1 MAADIRIARKGNYQ
15 VGLPEVAL
23 GVLAGTGG
31 TARLSRLVGKAKA
44 MEIMVTG
51 RKFSF
56 EESREMDLV
65 HDIYDS
71 LSLDEFRQD
80 VLDYAGRFSLPFAAS
95 KAIGNIKRSVQVAWR
110 YRLSTILLLKEL
122 QSDLFQSEDARKVSR
137 HTLTGKHLGL
147 KESRLSI
154 CREEK
159 QPLKYPLMLGQ
170 SMADTDIVQN
180 YPTNF
185 ESWIEMFNDWQTRI
199 GFDPSWLGDYSFDIK
214 FDWDT
219 AGAEIEFG
227 DFEGM
232 PKWERRMQIPQQN
245 ITDAIL
251 TMVSVQGDTEFASVE
266 QQNHLLET
274 APTEYDK
281 KSALRIMCEEQ
292 RHGWQMAYLLCTFF
306 GEQGVR
312 EAAKLLERNAQEG
325 TRILGSF
332 NEPIDHWLDFFMFT
346 HFIDRDGKYQ
356 LKMLSTSSFKPLAAS
371 MGPML
376 KEESFHLGTGANG
389 LRRVVKQGVIPCSL
403 IQKYINK
410 WVSTGLD
417 LFGTDDSSSA
427 EWAYVYGIKG
437 RYDEREADTE
447 ADREHLNEA
456 SRDLYFQELRAEM
469 GRISKARKEGEPE
482 LYIPSD
488 KFNRGI
494 GKYAGKNY
502 TVEGEFFEGSEEE
515 YQAYLDSVLPTD
527 EDEDTLVNVYMKE
540 DWIQYREWKGK

>member
-1 MAADIRIARKGNYQ
+1 
-15 VGLPEVAL
+15 
-23 GVLAGTGG
+23 
-31 TARLSRLVGKAKA
+31 
-44 MEIMVTG
+44 
-51 RKFSF
+51 
-56 EESREMDLV
+56 
-65 HDIYDS
+65 
-71 LSLDEFRQD
+71 
-80 VLDYAGRFSLPFAAS
+80 
-95 KAIGNIKRSVQVAWR
+95 
-110 YRLSTILLLKEL
+110 
-122 QSDLFQSEDARKVSR
+122 
-137 HTLTGKHLGL
+137 
-147 KESRLSI
+147 
-154 CREEK
+154 
-159 QPLKYPLMLGQ
+159 MLGYF
-170 SMADTDIVQN
+170 MAETDVVQN

-185 ESWIEMFNDWQTRI
+185 EAWIEEFNDWQTRI
-199 GFDPSWLGDYSFDIK
+199 GFDPSWLGDYRFDIK

-219 AGAEIEFG
+219 AGGEIEFG

-245 ITDAIL
+245 ITDAII

-427 EWAYVYGIKG
+427 QWAYVYGIKG
-437 RYDEREADTE
+437 RYDEREAGIE

-456 SRDLYFQELRAEM
+456 SRELYFQELREEM

-488 KFNRGI
+488 KFKRGI

-502 TVEGEFFEGSEEE
+502 TVEGESFDGSEEE
-515 YQAYLDSVLPTD
+515 YQKYLDSVLPTD
-527 EDEDTLVNVYMKE
+527 EDEETLVNVYMKE
-540 DWIQYREWKGK
+540 DWIQYREWKGN

>member
-1 MAADIRIARKGNYQ
+1 
-15 VGLPEVAL
+15 
-23 GVLAGTGG
+23 
-31 TARLSRLVGKAKA
+31 
-44 MEIMVTG
+44 
-51 RKFSF
+51 
-56 EESREMDLV
+56 
-65 HDIYDS
+65 
-71 LSLDEFRQD
+71 
-80 VLDYAGRFSLPFAAS
+80 
-95 KAIGNIKRSVQVAWR
+95 
-110 YRLSTILLLKEL
+110 
-122 QSDLFQSEDARKVSR
+122 
-137 HTLTGKHLGL
+137 
-147 KESRLSI
+147 
-154 CREEK
+154 
-159 QPLKYPLMLGQ
+159 MLGHF
-170 SMADTDIVQN
+170 MAETDVVQN

-185 ESWIEMFNDWQTRI
+185 EAWIEEFNDWQTRI
-199 GFDPSWLGDYSFDIK
+199 GFDPSWLGDYRFDIK

-219 AGAEIEFG
+219 AGGEIEFG

-245 ITDAIL
+245 ITDAII

-427 EWAYVYGIKG
+427 QWAYVYGIKG
-437 RYDEREADTE
+437 RYDEREAGIE

-456 SRDLYFQELRAEM
+456 SRELYFQELREEM

-488 KFNRGI
+488 KFKRGI

-502 TVEGEFFEGSEEE
+502 TVDGESFDGSEEE
-515 YQAYLDSVLPTD
+515 YQKYLDSVLPTD
-527 EDEDTLVNVYMKE
+527 EDEETLVNVYMKE
-540 DWIQYREWKGK
+540 DWIQYREWKGN

>member
-1 MAADIRIARKGNYQ
+1 
-15 VGLPEVAL
+15 
-23 GVLAGTGG
+23 
-31 TARLSRLVGKAKA
+31 
-44 MEIMVTG
+44 
-51 RKFSF
+51 
-56 EESREMDLV
+56 
-65 HDIYDS
+65 
-71 LSLDEFRQD
+71 
-80 VLDYAGRFSLPFAAS
+80 
-95 KAIGNIKRSVQVAWR
+95 
-110 YRLSTILLLKEL
+110 
-122 QSDLFQSEDARKVSR
+122 
-137 HTLTGKHLGL
+137 
-147 KESRLSI
+147 
-154 CREEK
+154 
-159 QPLKYPLMLGQ
+159 
-170 SMADTDIVQN
+170 MADTDVVQN

-219 AGAEIEFG
+219 AGGEIEFG

-417 LFGTDDSSSA
+417 LFGTDDSTSA

-437 RYDEREADTE
+437 RYDEREADT
-447 ADREHLNEA
+447 
-456 SRDLYFQELRAEM
+456 
-469 GRISKARKEGEPE
+469 
-482 LYIPSD
+482 
-488 KFNRGI
+488 
-494 GKYAGKNY
+494 
-502 TVEGEFFEGSEEE
+502 
-515 YQAYLDSVLPTD
+515 
-527 EDEDTLVNVYMKE
+527 
-540 DWIQYREWKGK
+540 